1 MSLNHQSTVYS
12 GPHAS
17 ISKILLNKTSPL
29 SFIKDILKEFISSED
44 KFDKEYTFNKG
55 LSIFYM
61 IQYSSYEKLCNDH
74 LWKSDKVKWV
84 RALLNVFENENN
96 FIGFVSLAGLLR
108 KSVGQLISEVE
119 LAFLKSIDS
128 LIDQIN
134 EDAKQETLTFI
145 CAQCIPFVPKV
156 QLKELNS
163 KARLMTLLINIVL
176 ENPRLFQNGKFL
188 RDIEQNNNWNES
200 CKVLEEKNND
210 TLYKELSKISW
221 AISKMTQVVEKN
233 DISSTL
239 TRINEFSINLYKL
252 WDESPALS
260 LASEDSLVMNRSL
273 SEPQIYGD
281 RERMMILSTY
291 SYLYFITSKFSMY
304 GFSVYKNVFFSV
316 LNQII
321 EINNSNEV
329 ISIVKDVESDINVN
343 KPHEKCRVVYY
354 LLIIEQLVKILDDDY
369 LENQILPIFNGLLLR
384 NDDKYIFE
392 SANAAYPSNIDVRQ
406 LRVAYTTVIKS
417 LSEVDDALAWLCL
430 EILIK
435 KIESISLHKDSHPEF
450 SHHTEG
456 SVDKDF
462 IEKQQSKNQ
471 NEAVE
476 REQQDPLYS
485 QQKEEEEN
493 LTKAALYLSRGHLL
507 LTLIDQVKSVNLIFM
522 ENLLTRIKEFLKEE
536 RSNGRKDS
544 VGSGIGLSALQKVL
558 FDVLSNE
565 LDYTKK
571 EFGVKWWLSE
581 GSKLFD

>member
-61 IQYSSYEKLCNDH
+61 IQYSSYEKLCDDH

-260 LASEDSLVMNRSL
+260 LASEDSL
-273 SEPQIYGD
+273 
-281 RERMMILSTY
+281 
-291 SYLYFITSKFSMY
+291 
-304 GFSVYKNVFFSV
+304 
-316 LNQII
+316 